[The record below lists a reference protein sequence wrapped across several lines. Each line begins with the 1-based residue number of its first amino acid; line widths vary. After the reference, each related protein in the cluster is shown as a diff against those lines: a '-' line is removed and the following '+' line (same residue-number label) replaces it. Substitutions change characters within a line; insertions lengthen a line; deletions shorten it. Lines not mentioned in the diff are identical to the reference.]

1 MGRFSTTLH
10 IKSGKARFEK
20 AFAGVMKKRGF
31 TLCDEDE
38 AAVSYLYACGGDWVT
53 LTNECYDKDTGVY
66 DDARELAAAF
76 NTSAFSVEVVD
87 SDFADLRLF
96 GENEDKAIVGDG
108 TGYGVA
114 NERGDRE
121 KWKPLIAAGKTFD
134 MLAELWEKCDV
145 EKALYRSAEVFGI
158 IPKYMSADFD
168 ELSEKEAVPLFF
180 KKFKT
185 KNMSLNAAFLK
196 VFGEALEPLG
206 YKKIKS
212 KYPYFVRVVTDEI
225 IHVISYYNYKRCY
238 DPGHNYI
245 MIQGGV
251 ATVYRARLDL
261 TRTPK
266 MENWL
271 RSNCDIYIYRLEHDL
286 EEQDDKLKERL
297 YSNPSSPEEP
307 LKAMGSELELT
318 KRFMLPALAKMVN
331 LGACI
336 EHDSEIGMH
345 IFLYDDGC
353 FGATYGNSYY
363 NDGLIYFKTDRSV
376 FDNIFKNARSDFAMK
391 QKAYFERVHGDP
403 ELYAEVQA
411 ELERRKAANTE
422 ILRSYGLDI

>member
-10 IKSGKARFEK
+10 IKCGKARFEK
-20 AFAGVMKKRGF
+20 AFAEVMKKRGF
-31 TLCDEDE
+31 TFCDEDE
-38 AAVSYLYACGGDWVT
+38 AAVSYFYACGGDWVT
-53 LTNECYDKDTGVY
+53 LTNEGYGKDTGVY
-66 DDARELAAAF
+66 DDARELAAAL

-108 TGYGVA
+108 MGYGVA
-114 NERGDRE
+114 NGRGDRE

-134 MLAELWEKCDV
+134 MLAELWEKRDV

-158 IPKYMSADFD
+158 IPEYMSADFD
-168 ELSEKEAVPLFF
+168 ELSEKEAVPFFF

-185 KNMSLNAAFLK
+185 KNMSLNAAFFK

-225 IHVISYYNYKRCY
+225 IHVISYNNYKRCY

-245 MIQGGV
+245 IIQGGV

-261 TRTPK
+261 THTPK

-271 RSNCDIYIYRLEHDL
+271 RSNCDFYNYWIERNSLERD
-286 EEQDDKLKERL
+286 EELTKRL

-307 LKAMGSELELT
+307 FKAMESELELA
-318 KRFMLPALAKMVN
+318 KRFMLPALAKAVSIET
-331 LGACI
+331 CI
-336 EHDSEIGMH
+336 EHGFGMD

-391 QKAYFERVHGDP
+391 QKAYFERVHADH

-411 ELERRKAANTE
+411 ELERRKAVNTE
-422 ILRSYGLDI
+422 VLRSYGAEI